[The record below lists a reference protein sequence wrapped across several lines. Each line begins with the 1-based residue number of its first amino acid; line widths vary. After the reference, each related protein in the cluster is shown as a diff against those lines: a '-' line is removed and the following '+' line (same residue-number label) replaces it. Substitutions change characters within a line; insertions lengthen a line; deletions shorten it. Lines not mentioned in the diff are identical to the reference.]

1 VTTNGSTEKE
11 STRNNTRHDDYDSPW
26 KEAIEIM
33 LPDFMAFYFP
43 DAWRAIDW
51 SKPHRFLNQELQKI
65 VPASDTGRRVVDK
78 LVEVALVRGDEQW
91 IHLHIEI
98 QSHRESDFA
107 ERMMIY
113 HYRVFDRF
121 RRPVASLAMLADGQ
135 PGWRPGPYR
144 QSVLGCQWLLDF
156 PSAKLLDYRQQEKTL
171 AASDNPFG
179 LVTLAHL
186 HTQRTHNKSEQRYHA
201 KYRLIRLLYG
211 QGWEKPRII
220 QLLRIIDWLMA
231 LPPHLEQSLR
241 QRLTTVEGEKHMQ
254 YVTSFER
261 LAREEGVQQGRQQGM
276 QQGQAGLLV
285 HLLTQRF
292 GPLSNE
298 VSQRLEQATGE
309 EIELWAGRILDA
321 DSLEQVFGD

>member
-1 VTTNGSTEKE
+1 MTTNGSTEKE

-113 HYRVFDRF
+113 HY
-121 RRPVASLAMLADGQ
+121 
-135 PGWRPGPYR
+135 
-144 QSVLGCQWLLDF
+144 
-156 PSAKLLDYRQQEKTL
+156 
-171 AASDNPFG
+171 
-179 LVTLAHL
+179 
-186 HTQRTHNKSEQRYHA
+186 
-201 KYRLIRLLYG
+201 
-211 QGWEKPRII
+211 
-220 QLLRIIDWLMA
+220 
-231 LPPHLEQSLR
+231 
-241 QRLTTVEGEKHMQ
+241 
-254 YVTSFER
+254 
-261 LAREEGVQQGRQQGM
+261 
-276 QQGQAGLLV
+276 
-285 HLLTQRF
+285 
-292 GPLSNE
+292 
-298 VSQRLEQATGE
+298 
-309 EIELWAGRILDA
+309 
-321 DSLEQVFGD
+321 